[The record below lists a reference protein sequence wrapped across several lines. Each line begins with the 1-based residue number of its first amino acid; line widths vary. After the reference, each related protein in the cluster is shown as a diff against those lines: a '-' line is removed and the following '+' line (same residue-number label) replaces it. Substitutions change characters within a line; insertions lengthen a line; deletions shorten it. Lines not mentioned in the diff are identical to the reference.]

1 MKIDTIAKAVQALFK
16 MAYEFRAYY
25 PASAPEGD
33 AHPEQYGALFM
44 RPLTSELFQCA
55 VRANRCR
62 LIRVT
67 FDGEIAAGLGKIFTE
82 AQHIK
87 EFHALDISEL
97 QLEALDPELFY
108 LDPRSW
114 AECSLSTEFYHKV
127 AANLWPAVDE
137 LFSEELEHHTIEPVD
152 VDLVQVAEC
161 IKGVSHFIAPTPAQ
175 AFVKGSRMG
184 RYGYIEN
191 TDRFVKVAG
200 GCEHVLA
207 EAICAPLRPVTAI
220 KL

>member
-1 MKIDTIAKAVQALFK
+1 MKIETIAEAVQALFK

-25 PASAPEGD
+25 PSSAPEGD
-33 AHPEQYGALFM
+33 AHPEQYGALFV

-55 VRANRCR
+55 VRANKGR

-67 FDGEIAAGLGKIFTE
+67 FDGELGIGLGKIFAD
-82 AQHIK
+82 AQRIK
-87 EFHALDISEL
+87 EFHALDISKL

-114 AECSLSTEFYHKV
+114 AECALDTEFYHKV
-127 AANLWPAVDE
+127 AASFWPAVDT
-137 LFSEELEHHTIEPVD
+137 LFSDELHHHTIEPVD
-152 VDLVQVAEC
+152 VDLVQLAEC

-175 AFVKGSRMG
+175 AFVKGSRIG
-184 RYGYIEN
+184 RYGFIEN
-191 TDRFVKVAG
+191 TDQFTKVAG